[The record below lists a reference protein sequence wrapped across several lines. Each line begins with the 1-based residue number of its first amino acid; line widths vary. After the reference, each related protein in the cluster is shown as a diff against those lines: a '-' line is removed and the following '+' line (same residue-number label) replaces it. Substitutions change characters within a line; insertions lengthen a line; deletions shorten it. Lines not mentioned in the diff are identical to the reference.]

1 MKVFARVRRPK
12 KARGNILFRYGW
24 KITLLLLLA
33 GAVFAVFLFY
43 GTWAQTFHMKSVG
56 EMPERSTVYDAD
68 GKIYSRLAGANRL
81 KVSLSEVSPEFIA
94 AVLAREDARFYDHKG
109 IDWRGVVRALS
120 RDVVRMKAKEGA
132 SSLTMQL
139 ARNSLPLGGRTFSR
153 KLLEAMVALRIE
165 REFTKQQILELYVNR
180 IYFGSGCYGVET
192 ASQAY
197 FGKNASKL
205 NLSEA
210 ALLAGLIRGPN
221 RFSPLKNPKGA
232 AVQRD
237 AVLDRMVAL
246 KKITSSQAEQAKKTK
261 IVTHPKRMPQ
271 IQENYAM
278 DAVQRALSLILT
290 QDQMDDGGLSIYT
303 TLDSSVQNAAQD
315 ALETQLSKIERQSNF
330 RHPTKAE
337 YKPPENG
344 EGDAAMPYLEG
355 AVVMIDNA
363 SGGIRAL
370 VGGRDYAQSKF
381 NRALAPANRQIGS
394 AFKPFVYTVAFSH
407 GLFPSS
413 AISDGPIQPGEIDG
427 AGNWSPGNSDGTY
440 GGVMPCSYGLIH
452 SRNTMSVRVGQFAG
466 LDTVQ
471 KIANDLGIAQNIPHG
486 PASYIG
492 SFESNLKDL
501 TSAYTVFPNAGVRR
515 QAYIIERI
523 DDQRHKPIY
532 LSAHI
537 SSPALDPGATW
548 MTSRLM
554 QEVLTQGTAASA
566 RSLGFK
572 LPAAGKTGTTN
583 DYKDAWFIGYTTTLT
598 CGVWVGFD
606 QPTTIIPHGYGAALA
621 LPVWT
626 QVNIIQPNHCN
637 RPCHCNT
644 RRSVRF
650 PTNSPPPAAG
660 GPVRLTIL
668 ICLSIRCQTP
678 PARCMAGSNGRLH
691 NRPRMGLR
699 KRLRSRAASSN
710 RSGDSSDAN
719 GFRTNAV
726 NCDGQSSTGKIQHA
740 RSLL

>member
-1 MKVFARVRRPK
+1 MKLFSRLRRPK

-24 KITLLLLLA
+24 KVALLLLLA
-33 GAVFAVFLFY
+33 GAAFAVFLFY
-43 GTWAQTFHMKSVG
+43 GTWAQTFDMKNVG
-56 EMPERSTVYDAD
+56 EMPERSTVYDVD

-81 KVSLSEVSPEFIA
+81 KISLSEVSPQFIA
-94 AVLAREDARFYDHKG
+94 AVLAREDTRFYGHKG
-109 IDWRGVVRALS
+109 IDWRGVLRALT
-120 RDVVRMKAKEGA
+120 RDILSMSAREGA

-180 IYFGSGCYGVET
+180 IYFGTGCYGVET

-210 ALLAGLIRGPN
+210 ALLAGLIRSPN
-221 RFSPLKNPKGA
+221 RLSPLKNPEGA
-232 AVQRD
+232 ATQRD

-246 KKITSSQAEQAKKTK
+246 KKITPAQAEQAKKTK
-261 IVTHPKRMPQ
+261 IVTRPKRMPQ

-303 TLDSSVQNAAQD
+303 TLDPSVQNVTQD

-337 YKPPENG
+337 YKLPENG

-355 AVVMIDNA
+355 AVVVIDNA

-381 NRALAPANRQIGS
+381 NRALAPANRQVGS
-394 AFKPFVYTVAFSH
+394 AFKPFVYAIAFSH
-407 GLFPSS
+407 GLLPGA

-427 AGNWSPGNSDGTY
+427 AGNWSPANSDGSY
-440 GGVMPCSYGLIH
+440 GGTMPCSYGLVH

-466 LDTVQ
+466 LGAVQ
-471 KIANDLGIAQNIPHG
+471 KIANDLGIAQNVPHG

-501 TSAYTVFPNAGVRR
+501 ASAYTVFPNAGVRR

-523 DDQRHKPIY
+523 DDQQHKPIY
-532 LSAHI
+532 LAAHI
-537 SSPALDPGATW
+537 TSQAIDPGAAW
-548 MTSRLM
+548 MTSEVM
-554 QEVLTQGTAASA
+554 EDVLTKGTAASA

-583 DYKDAWFIGYTTTLT
+583 DYKDAWFVGFTSTLT

-606 QPTTIIPHGYGAALA
+606 QPTTIVAHGYGASLA

-626 QVNIIQPNHCN
+626 QVMNKASRHYPAEPLQPKMAIQRAAVCSISNQLATTGC
-637 RPCHCNT
+637 T
-644 RRSVRF
+644 
-650 PTNSPPPAAG
+650 AAG
-660 GPVRLTIL
+660 SAYDIDLPVNKIPTTACQVHGGSPWPFAQRAPNGAPKAPAFPNRLFK
-668 ICLSIRCQTP
+668 SFR
-678 PARCMAGSNGRLH
+678 RFFGGR
-691 NRPRMGLR
+691 
-699 KRLRSRAASSN
+699 
-710 RSGDSSDAN
+710 
-719 GFRTNAV
+719 
-726 NCDGQSSTGKIQHA
+726 
-740 RSLL
+740 